1 MSDVVVTSLAES
13 ALNIFVTIE
22 GKATEKLSS
31 RGTNA
36 TDAFATLNTF
46 TGQEAVNRIA
56 EIADGETQSLLALL
70 REPAISRVT
79 VENDEGQKAIYYI
92 CRTSGIS
99 LNGAAK
105 LAGYRTDLGKL
116 ASRDVG
122 EEVEVSVGGRLVW
135 LRVLERVDLHPAKD
149 GGHWD
154 STNNV
159 LRRENVSPLSIQSL
173 RKLLESEETIDD
185 GGAFEAM
192 LAGGEVAGNITEG
205 LRHQIRSAMALRD
218 QPVLDKFQDDIFR
231 LPINSQLIILGPPGT
246 GKTTTLIKRLGQKLD
261 WDALDLD
268 ERSLLDTAAHK
279 SSWVMFTPSDLLKHY
294 VKEAFNREQV
304 PASDEHIKTWDK
316 RRHELARSV
325 FGVLKTNTGGM
336 FVFKEDRSHCSGEVS
351 NDPRAWFDEFR
362 KFHRNRLISPLQ
374 EGATMLQ
381 SSAPDQ
387 AKPLLQQLLA
397 GISSLRSEELVQAYG
412 RWLSLEAKI
421 DSLLKESRIKTDKLI
436 REQGNLLFNKDKRV
450 FFDLAAFFDTL
461 TQGDEEEDDG
471 AEYDEDVTEEPT
483 QPSHNE
489 AQKAFFA
496 YQRFLQSYARSRY
509 HGRSLG
515 KSSRAA
521 HIRDWLDDRVPSE
534 EWLKTL
540 GGEMTFQNALRRFRN
555 AWKRYVLD
563 VPASYRA
570 FRRQCIAEQRYAY
583 RAPDNPVHI
592 DGVELDAI
600 ILLML
605 RSARELMQQEFVRND
620 LGQPQFFELARI
632 ANQFQHQVLVDE
644 ATDFSMLQLACME
657 SLTNLKTRSFF
668 ACGDFNQRITGHGI
682 RSLEQ
687 VSWISEQIRDKRI
700 TTVYRQSRMLNAF
713 AGELLQ
719 LMDGDT
725 TALGV
730 LPEYSAHEGVM
741 PVFVEG
747 MDEPL
752 AVAQWLAERISEIE
766 RMVHQMPTVAVLVA
780 SESFV
785 RPIADALSEQLE
797 SINLKAVACLEGK
810 ALGDDT
816 DVRIFDIQHIKG
828 LEFEA
833 VFFVGVDTLAEM
845 TPDLFERYLYVGATR
860 AATYLGMLC
869 HKGLPEKLS
878 SLKLRFSERW

>member
-1 MSDVVVTSLAES
+1 MSDVVVASLAEN
-13 ALNIFVTIE
+13 ALDTFVKIE
-22 GKATEKLSS
+22 GRAAEKLSS
-31 RGTNA
+31 RGANA
-36 TDAFATLNTF
+36 TDAFATVNTF
-46 TGQEAVNRIA
+46 TGQGAVNRIA

-79 VENDEGQKAIYYI
+79 VENDEGQKEIYYI

-122 EEVEVSVGGRLVW
+122 EEVEVSVGGNLVW
-135 LRVLERVDLHPAKD
+135 LRVVERVDLHPAKA
-149 GGHWD
+149 GGDWD

-159 LRRENVSPLSIQSL
+159 LRREDVSPLSIQSL
-173 RKLLESEETIDD
+173 RKLLEPEEAIDD
-185 GGAFEAM
+185 GSAFEAM
-192 LAGGEVAGNITEG
+192 LAGGEAEENITEG
-205 LRHQIRSAMALRD
+205 LRHQIRSAMVLRD

-231 LPINSQLIILGPPGT
+231 LPIDGQMIILGPPGT

-261 WDALDLD
+261 WDALDSH
-268 ERSLLDTAAHK
+268 ERSLLDTASHK

-294 VKEAFNREQV
+294 VKEAFSREQI

-325 FGVLKTNTGGM
+325 FGILKTNTGGM
-336 FVFKEDRSHCSGEVS
+336 FVLKEDRSHCSDEVIY
-351 NDPRAWFDEFR
+351 DPRAWFDDFR
-362 KFHRNRLISPLQ
+362 QFHRNRLISPLQ
-374 EGATMLQ
+374 EGVTMLKD
-381 SSAPDQ
+381 SAPAQ
-387 AKPLLQQLLA
+387 ARPLLEQLLA
-397 GISSLRSEELVQAYG
+397 GIASLKPEGLVQAYG
-412 RWLSLEAKI
+412 TWLSLEAKI
-421 DSLLKESRIKTDKLI
+421 DPLLKGSRSKTDDLI
-436 REQGNLLFNKDKRV
+436 RKQGNLLFNKDKRV
-450 FFDLAAFFDTL
+450 FFDLAAFLDTL
-461 TQGDEEEDDG
+461 TQGDDEDDDE
-471 AEYDEDVTEEPT
+471 AEYDEDAAEEAA
-483 QPSHNE
+483 QPSSNE
-489 AQKAFFA
+489 ALKAFAA

-509 HGRSLG
+509 RGRSLG

-521 HIRDWLDDRVPSE
+521 RIRDWLGERVPSD
-534 EWLKTL
+534 EWLKIL

-570 FRRQCIAEQRYAY
+570 FRRHCIAEQRYAY
-583 RAPDNPVHI
+583 RAPDNPTHI
-592 DGVELDAI
+592 DVVELDAI
-600 ILLML
+600 VLLML

-632 ANQFQHQVLVDE
+632 ASHFQHQVLVDE

-657 SLTNLKTRSFF
+657 SLTSLKTQSFF

-682 RSLEQ
+682 RTLEQ
-687 VSWISEQIRDKRI
+687 VRWISERIQDKRI

-719 LMDGDT
+719 LMDGDI
-725 TALGV
+725 TAQGT

-741 PVFVEG
+741 PVLAEG
-747 MDEPL
+747 VDNPV
-752 AVAQWLAERISEIE
+752 AVAQWLAERIGEIE

-780 SESFV
+780 SESLV
-785 RPIADALSEQLE
+785 KSMADTLSEQLE

-833 VFFVGVDTLAEM
+833 VFFVGVDVLAEM
-845 TPDLFERYLYVGATR
+845 KPELFDRYLYLGATR

-869 HKGLPEKLS
+869 HQEWPEKLL
-878 SLKLRFSERW
+878 SLKSNFSEKW

>member
-1 MSDVVVTSLAES
+1 MVDVVVASLAEN
-13 ALNIFVTIE
+13 ALDTFVTIE
-22 GKATEKLSS
+22 GRAVEKLSS
-31 RGTNA
+31 RGANA
-36 TDAFATLNTF
+36 ADALAAVHTF
-46 TGQEAVNRIA
+46 NGQNAVNHIA

-70 REPAISRVT
+70 REPAISRVM
-79 VENDEGQKAIYYI
+79 VESDDGVRDTYYI
-92 CRTSGIS
+92 CRASGIS
-99 LNGAAK
+99 LNGSAK

-122 EEVEVSVGGRLVW
+122 EEVEVSVGGKLVW
-135 LRVLERVDLHPAKD
+135 LRVVERVDLHPAKAV
-149 GGHWD
+149 GGWD
-154 STNNV
+154 SINNV
-159 LRRENVSPLSIQSL
+159 LRREDASPLSIQSL
-173 RKLLESEETIDD
+173 RKLLEPEEAIDD
-185 GGAFEAM
+185 GSAFEAM
-192 LAGGEVAGNITEG
+192 LSGGEAEENITEG

-231 LPINSQLIILGPPGT
+231 LPIDSQMIILGPPGT

-261 WDALDLD
+261 WDALDSH
-268 ERSLLDTAAHK
+268 ERSLLDSASHK

-294 VKEAFNREQV
+294 VKEAFSREQI

-325 FGVLKTNTGGM
+325 FSILKTHTGGV
-336 FVFKEDRSHCSGEVS
+336 FVLKEDRTHCSGAV
-351 NDPRAWFDEFR
+351 NDDPRAWFDDFQQ
-362 KFHRNRLISPLQ
+362 FHRGRLISPLQ
-374 EGATMLQ
+374 EGAAMLHD
-381 SSAPDQ
+381 SAPDQ
-387 AKPLLQQLLA
+387 ARPLLEQLLI
-397 GISSLRSEELVQAYG
+397 GIASLKSEGLVQAYG
-412 RWLSLEAKI
+412 TWLSLEAKI
-421 DSLLKESRIKTDKLI
+421 DPLLKGSRLKTDDLI
-436 REQGNLLFNKDKRV
+436 RKQGNLLFNKDKRV
-450 FFDLAAFFDTL
+450 FFDLAAFLDTL
-461 TQGDEEEDDG
+461 TQGDDEDDDE
-471 AEYDEDVTEEPT
+471 AEYDEDAADEVAL
-483 QPSHNE
+483 PSSNE
-489 AQKAFFA
+489 AQKAFVA

-509 HGRSLG
+509 RGRSLG

-521 HIRDWLDDRVPSE
+521 RIRDWLGERVPSD

-570 FRRQCIAEQRYAY
+570 FRRHCLAEQRYGY
-583 RAPDNPVHI
+583 RAPDSPTHI
-592 DGVELDAI
+592 DVVELDAI
-600 ILLML
+600 VLLML

-632 ANQFQHQVLVDE
+632 ASHFQHQVLVDE

-657 SLTNLKTRSFF
+657 SLTSLKTQSFF

-682 RSLEQ
+682 RRPEQ
-687 VSWISEQIRDKRI
+687 VRWISERIKDKRI

-719 LMDGDT
+719 LMDGDI
-725 TALGV
+725 TALGT
-730 LPEYSAHEGVM
+730 LPEYSVHEGVM
-741 PVFVEG
+741 PVLAESVN
-747 MDEPL
+747 DPL
-752 AVAQWLAERISEIE
+752 EVAQWLAERIGEIE

-785 RPIADALSEQLE
+785 KPMADALSEQLE

-833 VFFVGVDTLAEM
+833 VFFIGVDVLAEM
-845 TPDLFERYLYVGATR
+845 KPELFDRYLYVGATR

-869 HKGLPEKLS
+869 HQGLPEKLLT
-878 SLKLRFSERW
+878 LKSRFSTKW